1 MSAAYQHLALADL
14 QAGMVLSD
22 DVLDQQG
29 QVLLPK
35 GALLTEATIAH
46 LPAHGIEAVAVL
58 REHDSA
64 ASTDSGPDDTA
75 ILQRLDHVFRHTDIN
90 ESDDA
95 VTGLLRMYV
104 TDYRLGRENAP

>member
-22 DVLDQQG
+22 DVLDPQG

-35 GALLTEATIAH
+35 GAVLTEVTIAH

-58 REHDSA
+58 RADGA
-64 ASTDSGPDDTA
+64 QADGPDDSA
-75 ILQRLDHVFRHTDIN
+75 ILQRLDHLFRHTNID
-90 ESDDA
+90 EADDA
-95 VTGLLRMYV
+95 VTGLLRMYI
-104 TDYRLGRENAP
+104 TDYRLSRGNTP